1 MSIFDKYKTEE
12 KEIVING
19 ESLVIRKLTNKERNE
34 INSLMLKDTNAKALE
49 KGEIQISVGRMAEV
63 QLLAVSYALVKP
75 KMTKKQLE
83 ELSSDSQEVI
93 SEIYAELE
101 AWDKPKK

>member
-1 MSIFDKYKTEE
+1 MSIFDKYRTEE
-12 KEIVING
+12 KEITLDG
-19 ESLVIRKLTNKERNE
+19 ETLIIRKLTNKERNE

-49 KGEIQISVGRMAEV
+49 KGEIQISIGRMAEV

-83 ELSSDSQEVI
+83 ELSSDSQEI
-93 SEIYAELE
+93 ITKIYEELE